1 CDSDYFYVTTK
12 MNWTDAQQYCREK
25 YSDLATLDSIDDVRR
40 LPDVIGLTWIG
51 LRDDP
56 QSWKYSMGNDTNS
69 WRWSATGGTGRT
81 SRTGYQ
87 NWKASQPSGS
97 TESQLCIWM
106 SSGGTWSDAG
116 CETALYFLCYT
127 QTTQTDKTYVLI
139 YMVKKWSDARD
150 YCREHHTDLAMIE
163 NDEENKAVA
172 AQLGG
177 YYGWIG
183 LYRVRW
189 TWSDKSQSSFRFWGP
204 GAPQYFHSQEDCVAM
219 RSLHKWD
226 DANCKSEYHF
236 MCHQESTFEL
246 IRINKT
252 WVDALDYCRAR
263 GTTLASIVDEDTQT
277 WAELQAS
284 NSNSPFVWL
293 GLRYTCTLDFWFWV
307 ENLPVT
313 FRHWAPNGTIDD
325 CDMSGAMEKHE
336 NHLWFS
342 KSAASAFNFLCI
354 K

>member
-1 CDSDYFYVTTK
+1 MDSWWRIDLRGVYTIDNITINQK
-12 MNWTDAQQYCREK
+12 SSHNTDLNSAKIYIGNSREK
-25 YSDLATLDSIDDVRR
+25 NGTANRLCTSIKDIQYPKPKSFHCDELLSGRFITVSLPGTHFLALCEVKI
-40 LPDVIGLTWIG
+40 
-51 LRDDP
+51 
-56 QSWKYSMGNDTNS
+56 Y
-69 WRWSATGGTGRT
+69 GT
-81 SRTGYQ
+81 
-87 NWKASQPSGS
+87 
-97 TESQLCIWM
+97 E
-106 SSGGTWSDAG
+106 
-116 CETALYFLCYT
+116 
-127 QTTQTDKTYVLI
+127 
-139 YMVKKWSDARD
+139 KK
-150 YCREHHTDLAMIE
+150 
-163 NDEENKAVA
+163 
-172 AQLGG
+172 
-177 YYGWIG
+177 
-183 LYRVRW
+183 
-189 TWSDKSQSSFRFWGP
+189 
-204 GAPQYFHSQEDCVAM
+204 
-219 RSLHKWD
+219 
-226 DANCKSEYHF
+226 
-236 MCHQESTFEL
+236 STFEL